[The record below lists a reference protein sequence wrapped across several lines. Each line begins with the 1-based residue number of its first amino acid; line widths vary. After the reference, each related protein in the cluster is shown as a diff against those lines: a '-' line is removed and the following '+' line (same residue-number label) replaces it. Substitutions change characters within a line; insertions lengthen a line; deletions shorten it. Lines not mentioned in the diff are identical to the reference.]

1 MQALTFLHCGY
12 TPQCMATVAKKFD
25 YFTLQLMTRGE
36 LALCY
41 EAEAH
46 VLRGG
51 WVWPTF
57 PGPMTRFERAAGCP
71 WWEHRYVAFQGAAVS
86 RWQAEGLWPG
96 GPQPLPGEQVVAL
109 FDELLANALRTDVW
123 SARRATLLLELV
135 LLELAQTRRGA
146 SHDRAWLDQV
156 LQQLD
161 EDEKFAP
168 DYERLAHECGWGLST
183 LRRRFR
189 EATGV
194 TLHQYVMQR
203 RIARARELLAETD
216 WPLKRI
222 ADNLNFSDVYFFSA
236 QFRKLAGVTPT
247 AYRKSRQ

>member
-1 MQALTFLHCGY
+1 MQALTFLHCGHMPRC
-12 TPQCMATVAKKFD
+12 TATVDKTFD

-36 LALCY
+36 LALQYDALAY
-41 EAEAH
+41 E
-46 VLRGG
+46 LRGA
-51 WVWPTF
+51 WVWPTY
-57 PGPMTRFERAAGCP
+57 PGPATRFGRAPGCQ
-71 WWEHRYVAFQGAAVS
+71 WWEHRYVAFQGASVS
-86 RWQAEGLWPG
+86 RWQAENLWPEQ
-96 GPQPLPGEQVVAL
+96 PQPLPHEGVVGL
-109 FDELLANALRTDVW
+109 FDELLGNALRNDLW
-123 SARRATLLLELV
+123 SARRATILLELI
-135 LLELAQTRRGA
+135 LLELAQTRKQA
-146 SHDRAWLDQV
+146 PHDRAWLDTV
-156 LQQLD
+156 LRLLD
-161 EDEKFAP
+161 EDENFAP

-194 TLHQYVMQR
+194 TLHRYVMQR

-222 ADNLNFSDVYFFSA
+222 ADALNFSDVYFFSA